1 MTRASLTRLSMPSTK
16 ENEAATAEE
25 QVKYE
30 LMLILK
36 PDLSQDDIDKQL
48 KEIKGLIKD
57 ATGEIYHEDL
67 WDVRDLAFT
76 IKKYDKGYYVIYYFT
91 LSDSQKIAEMEEEL
105 LLNNVVLR
113 HLIVKSPKHYEMK
126 KLSELELKE
135 GDRRTH
141 RVEKEASPKKQSSSS
156 KTSSKKAKKET
167 DSKPEKKPEKK
178 SEEKPQ
184 EKEKPAKK
192 EEAKKEETVKE
203 EKKEEKKDKEKA
215 MDISDLDS
223 ELESIL
229 DDPDINIK
237 I

>member
-16 ENEAATAEE
+16 ENEAASAGD

-57 ATGEIYHEDL
+57 STGEIYHEDL

-91 LSDSQKIAEMEEEL
+91 LSDPQKIAEMEEEL
-105 LLNNVVLR
+105 FLNNVVLR
-113 HLIVKSPKHYEMK
+113 HLVVKSPKHYEIK

-141 RVEKEASPKKQSSSS
+141 RADKETEPNKKSSSS
-156 KTSSKKAKKET
+156 KTSSKKVKKEAEP
-167 DSKPEKKPEKK
+167 KVEKKPEPKVEKK
-178 SEEKPQ
+178 TEEKA
-184 EKEKPAKK
+184 EEKPAKK
-192 EEAKKEETVKE
+192 EEPKEEAAKD
-203 EKKEEKKDKEKA
+203 DKEDKKKA

-229 DDPDINIK
+229 DDPDININ

>member
-1 MTRASLTRLSMPSTK
+1 MPSTK
-16 ENEAATAEE
+16 ENEAASAGD

-57 ATGEIYHEDL
+57 STGEIYHEDL

-91 LSDSQKIAEMEEEL
+91 LSDPKKIAEMEEEL

-113 HLIVKSPKHYEMK
+113 HLVVKSPKHYEIK

-141 RVEKEASPKKQSSSS
+141 RADKETEPKKKSSSS
-156 KTSSKKAKKET
+156 KTSSKKVKKEVEP
-167 DSKPEKKPEKK
+167 KVEKKPEPKAEKK
-178 SEEKPQ
+178 TEEKA
-184 EKEKPAKK
+184 EEKPAKK
-192 EEAKKEETVKE
+192 EEPKEEAAKDDKE
-203 EKKEEKKDKEKA
+203 EKKKA

-229 DDPDINIK
+229 DDPDININ

>member
-1 MTRASLTRLSMPSTK
+1 MPSTK
-16 ENEAATAEE
+16 ENEAASAGD

-57 ATGEIYHEDL
+57 STGEIYHEDL

-91 LSDSQKIAEMEEEL
+91 LSDPQKIAEMEEEL
-105 LLNNVVLR
+105 FLNNVVLR
-113 HLIVKSPKHYEMK
+113 HLVVKSPKHYEIK

-141 RVEKEASPKKQSSSS
+141 RADKETEPNKKSSSS
-156 KTSSKKAKKET
+156 KTSSKKVKKEAEP
-167 DSKPEKKPEKK
+167 KVEKKTEPKVEKK
-178 SEEKPQ
+178 TEEKA
-184 EKEKPAKK
+184 EEKPAKK
-192 EEAKKEETVKE
+192 EEPKEEAAKD
-203 EKKEEKKDKEKA
+203 DKEDKKKA

-229 DDPDINIK
+229 DDPDININ